1 MKVLPEGYITI
12 KEVSARAHACV
23 NTIRSDIRKGRLEVY
38 KIPKKKPDLFREE
51 DVEIYVQT
59 YQSPK
64 PKR

>member
-23 NTIRSDIRKGRLEVY
+23 NTIRSDKGRLEVY